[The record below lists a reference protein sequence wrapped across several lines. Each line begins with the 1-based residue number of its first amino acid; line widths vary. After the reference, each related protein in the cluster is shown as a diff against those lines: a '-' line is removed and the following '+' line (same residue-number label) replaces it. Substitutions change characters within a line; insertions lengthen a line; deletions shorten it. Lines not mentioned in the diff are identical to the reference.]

1 MPESREASK
10 GAETAANV
18 PHRVSTDM
26 RRRLRASKGAE
37 TATNVPYRVS
47 TDMRRRIHASEKA
60 LKQPPVCQTTHH
72 EPKATKERQETAEV
86 GKPDV
91 SKRHKRST

>member
-1 MPESREASK
+1 
-10 GAETAANV
+10 
-18 PHRVSTDM
+18 
-26 RRRLRASKGAE
+26 
-37 TATNVPYRVS
+37 
-47 TDMRRRIHASEKA
+47 MRRRIHASEKA